1 MLRPQ
6 HQRFRLQTGSCW
18 SLLLNAEGDGAAPG
32 AAWARGCGHAAGRG
46 SASGH
51 PRDEPLLCQCHPA
64 GCERLGAQLWV
75 CLHWDQQDE
84 RLRSGEGAELGEP
97 GAEVLLYL
105 FQALPATLFC
115 KLHLKHWNFPLKNG
129 GSYFSFTSADS
140 LKEAGS
146 EG

>member
-1 MLRPQ
+1 MGTQ
-6 HQRFRLQTGSCW
+6 Q
-18 SLLLNAEGDGAAPG
+18 DGAAPLG
-32 AAWARGCGHAAGRG
+32 TRGMSPSCASATRLGVSASVPSRG
-46 SASGH
+46 S
-51 PRDEPLLCQCHPA
+51 
-64 GCERLGAQLWV
+64 V
-75 CLHWDQQDE
+75 HWDQQDKC
-84 RLRSGEGAELGEP
+84 LRSREWAELGEP